1 MKCDNEGMRRN
12 FLDEISYE
20 IVDWLRDEEAK
31 YQADILAKEVQAY
44 AREPTPTLDTIKAA
58 AAAIEGAGKKGKGA
72 AGKSRISC
80 RSLLVNNG
88 IVSLETPPVRS
99 ASVTSDSGNSTDEE
113 KAIRDDYAHPT
124 SLKAWKQKK
133 DKEMQEQEQQIKA
146 KRPQSGSR
154 SAKAK
159 SPKGDKGGKPATPR
173 EKSPKADKG
182 GKPATPREKSPKGGK
197 SKRPT
202 SATASEKAAVSLNHA
217 KMSFTFH
224 SSRQQK
230 QPTKPANRS
239 NE

>member
-1 MKCDNEGMRRN
+1 MKSDIERMNRN

-31 YQADILAKEVQAY
+31 YQAELLAKEVQAY
-44 AREPTPTLDTIKAA
+44 AREPTPTLDTMKAA
-58 AAAIEGAGKKGKGA
+58 AAAIEGTGKKGKGA
-72 AGKSRISC
+72 AGKSKIDC
-80 RSLLVNNG
+80 RSLLVNNR
-88 IVSLETPPVRS
+88 VLFLETPPVRS
-99 ASVTSDSGNSTDEE
+99 PSVTSDSGNSTDEE
-113 KAIRDDYAHPT
+113 KAIRDDYVHPT

-133 DKEMQEQEQQIKA
+133 DKETQEQEQQIKA

-173 EKSPKADKG
+173 DKSPKGEKG

-202 SATASEKAAVSLNHA
+202 SATPSEKAAKTAQETVEPIERVIAVFFSDL
-217 KMSFTFH
+217 
-224 SSRQQK
+224 
-230 QPTKPANRS
+230 RS
-239 NE
+239 CLY